1 MLAFASARLAPEPL
15 ELPVRSDDEL
25 LAPTAGRLA
34 GKVPSLGEVSEPP
47 SVIEFRDQFRF
58 AVPPDVV
65 WGAIER
71 TENFERWWGWLGDFH
86 LDGPGLQPGSVL
98 FGVVSPPLPYSMRV
112 QVVLE
117 DCVKPESIDAA
128 VHGDLEGTAHL
139 TLAPDHDGT
148 LATATWTI
156 EMMQRTMRLA
166 DRVAHPLLRWGHD
179 RVVDAT
185 VASFRHNVESR
196 R

>member
-1 MLAFASARLAPEPL
+1 MTDFWH
-15 ELPVRSDDEL
+15 
-25 LAPTAGRLA
+25 PTAGRLA
-34 GKVPSLGEVSEPP
+34 GKVPSLGEVPEPP
-47 SVIEFRDQFRF
+47 PVIEFRDQFRF

-65 WGAIER
+65 WGTIER
-71 TENFERWWGWLGDFH
+71 TDNFERWWGWLGDFH

-98 FGVVSPPLPYSMRV
+98 VGVVSPPLPYSMRV

-148 LATATWTI
+148 LATVTWTI